1 VNGGLPDFLKAHRQ
15 MKSIR
20 RRVWG
25 FDIYLTDHTPLPSML
40 CHNKETLAKYIR
52 IGQMVQS
59 SNEEITTLHAIDER
73 GFGSAN

>member
-1 VNGGLPDFLKAHRQ
+1 
-15 MKSIR
+15 
-20 RRVWG
+20 
-25 FDIYLTDHTPLPSML
+25 ML